1 MKKVMGWVVLT
12 VCLFMLGCSSVPKR
26 MGALPDKKY
35 EVIGRGKESAGGF
48 MLLQFIPI
56 MHNNKIERAY
66 EAAVKQC
73 SGDDLINLTI
83 SERWFWAYIGNG
95 YRTTI
100 EGDVIKYLD
109 DPIDKPREG
118 MNDEK

>member
-1 MKKVMGWVVLT
+1 MKMVLRWVVLISCFFS
-12 VCLFMLGCSSVPKR
+12 VGCSSVPKR

-35 EVIGRGKESAGGF
+35 EVVGKGKESAGGF
-48 MLLQFIPI
+48 MLFQFIPI

-66 EAAVKQC
+66 DAAVAQYN
-73 SGDDLINLTI
+73 GDDLINPVI
-83 SERWFWAYIGNG
+83 AESWFWAYVGNG

-109 DPIDKPREG
+109 
-118 MNDEK
+118 